1 MYGAPGAV
9 PAPGVGSYE
18 FNETE
23 NKTVNTLASRLMIA
37 GIMSI
42 AFGVI
47 SFFGSFLWDVR
58 SGILGAPGSIA
69 TGVIGIVFLL
79 ASGSF
84 KQITRTQGNDMG
96 HLMEALRKMTL
107 AATVQ
112 IIGYIAAAAL
122 FLLGIVVI
130 VFLWAA
136 IIALFAIR

>member
-1 MYGAPGAV
+1 
-9 PAPGVGSYE
+9 VGNYE

-23 NKTVNTLASRLMIA
+23 NKIVSTLASRLMIA

-47 SFFGSFLWDVR
+47 SLFGSFLWDVR

-69 TGVIGIVFLL
+69 TAVIGIVFLL

-84 KQITRTQGNDMG
+84 KKIASTQGNDMG
-96 HLMEALRKMTL
+96 HLMEALKKMTL

-112 IIGYIAAAAL
+112 VVGYVAAAVL
-122 FLLGIVVI
+122 FLLGIVVV